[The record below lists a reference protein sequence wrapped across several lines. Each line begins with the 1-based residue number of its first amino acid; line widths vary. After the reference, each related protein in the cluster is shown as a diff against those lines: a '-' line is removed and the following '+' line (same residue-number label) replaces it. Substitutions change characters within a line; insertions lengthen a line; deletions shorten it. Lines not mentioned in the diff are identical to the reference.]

1 MHRIQAEAKGTQ
13 EDREERVQ
21 RERVVG
27 GKDMIG
33 GMMPRVR
40 QRAVREAQSGNGRS
54 WRKEDVRPGGL
65 EDGSVKEKG
74 PRRQTVGSRSG
85 STSAQA
91 M

>member
-1 MHRIQAEAKGTQ
+1 
-13 EDREERVQ
+13 
-21 RERVVG
+21 
-27 GKDMIG
+27 MIG

-40 QRAVREAQSGNGRS
+40 QRAVREAQSGNGMS
-54 WRKEDVRPGGL
+54 WQKEDVRPGGL
-65 EDGSVKEKG
+65 EEGSVKAKG

>member
-1 MHRIQAEAKGTQ
+1 MDRIQAEAKGTQ
-13 EDREERVQ
+13 EDREERGQ

-27 GKDMIG
+27 GEDMVR

-40 QRAVREAQSGNGRS
+40 QRAVREAQSGNGMS

-74 PRRQTVGSRSG
+74 PRRQTVGSGSG
-85 STSAQA
+85 STSDQA